1 MRILLTIA
9 ALAISLSASAWGQ
22 TGHRAVGHIAEQY
35 LSKKAKKKLTA
46 VLNNKSLA
54 YTSTWMDEIRA
65 DNTYSHTYDWH
76 WVTIPDE
83 QTYDVA
89 EKNSNGDIIE
99 AIERIMKALEEGN
112 LSAKDEME
120 HVMMLIHL
128 VGDIHQP
135 LHVGTGE
142 DRGGNDV
149 KVEWFWDNSNLHRVW
164 DSEMIDSKQ
173 LSSLELSQSVSYLL
187 TKDNVAQW
195 QNDGV
200 RAWAME
206 SVALRDQ
213 AYDLPEDNKIGYR
226 YMYDHWSTVEQR
238 IAQAGVRLAAVL
250 NKIYG

>member
-206 SVALRDQ
+206 SVALRDR
-213 AYDLPEDNKIGYR
+213 AYDLPEDKKIGYR